1 MMTEHTG
8 EGSQNNH
15 KCSLPVKVY
24 EIMKTNN
31 SNKCRLHIMITLAI
45 MIFIFVQSALP
56 GHVSGAES
64 GFFVSM
70 LHELTHVDFDVLS
83 LIVRKTAH
91 FTEYMILGISLAVNV
106 MDWRK
111 SKGAGLSAFALWR
124 TAWLIGTIYAVTDEI
139 HQYFVPERACAV
151 TDMLIDSAG
160 VAVGVGIMMLIAYN
174 KRVTSK

>member
-1 MMTEHTG
+1 MYLD
-8 EGSQNNH
+8 S
-15 KCSLPVKVY
+15 KSK
-24 EIMKTNN
+24 
-31 SNKCRLHIMITLAI
+31 LHIIITIAI
-45 MIFIFVQSALP
+45 MVFIFIQSALP

-70 LHELTHVDFDVLS
+70 LHKLTDVDFDVLS

-91 FTEYMILGISLAVNV
+91 FTEYMMLGISLAVNV
-106 MDWRK
+106 SDWRK
-111 SKGAGLSAFALWR
+111 SKGADLSTFALWR

-160 VAVGVGIMMLIAYN
+160 VAVGVIVLNNMYKSIDC
-174 KRVTSK
+174 SK

>member
-1 MMTEHTG
+1 MREYYQ
-8 EGSQNNH
+8 SFF
-15 KCSLPVKVY
+15 
-24 EIMKTNN
+24 
-31 SNKCRLHIMITLAI
+31 HIFITIAI
-45 MIFIFVQSALP
+45 MVFIFVQSALP

-106 MDWRK
+106 MNWRK
-111 SKGAGLSAFALWR
+111 SKGAYLSAFALWR

-160 VAVGVGIMMLIAYN
+160 VAVGVSIMMLFAYN
-174 KRVTSK
+174 KCVTSK

>member
-1 MMTEHTG
+1 MH
-8 EGSQNNH
+8 
-15 KCSLPVKVY
+15 
-24 EIMKTNN
+24 N
-31 SNKCRLHIMITLAI
+31 SYKLHIFITIAI
-45 MIFIFVQSALP
+45 MVFIFIQSALP

-64 GFFVSM
+64 SFFVSM

-91 FTEYMILGISLAVNV
+91 FTEYLILGISLAVNV

-111 SKGAGLSAFALWR
+111 SKEADLSTFALWR

-160 VAVGVGIMMLIAYN
+160 VAVGVGIMLLIEYN
-174 KRVTSK
+174 KRVTSVEE

>member
-1 MMTEHTG
+1 MTIR
-8 EGSQNNH
+8 NNF
-15 KCSLPVKVY
+15 K
-24 EIMKTNN
+24 
-31 SNKCRLHIMITLAI
+31 LHIIITLAV
-45 MIFIFVQSALP
+45 MAFIFIQSALP

-106 MDWRK
+106 SDWRK
-111 SKGAGLSAFALWR
+111 SKGVDQSVFASWR

-139 HQYFVPERACAV
+139 HQYFVPDRACAV

-160 VAVGVGIMMLIAYN
+160 VAVGVIITRIVLE
-174 KRVTSK
+174 K

>member
-1 MMTEHTG
+1 MTIR
-8 EGSQNNH
+8 NNF
-15 KCSLPVKVY
+15 K
-24 EIMKTNN
+24 
-31 SNKCRLHIMITLAI
+31 LHIIITLAV
-45 MIFIFVQSALP
+45 MAFIFIQSALP

-91 FTEYMILGISLAVNV
+91 FTEYMILGISLAVNM

-111 SKGAGLSAFALWR
+111 SKGTDMSVFALWR
-124 TAWLIGTIYAVTDEI
+124 TAWMIGTIYAVTDEI

-151 TDMLIDSAG
+151 TDMMIDSAG
-160 VAVGVGIMMLIAYN
+160 VAVGVGIMLLIAYN
-174 KRVTSK
+174 KRVTSVEE

>member
-1 MMTEHTG
+1 MTIR
-8 EGSQNNH
+8 NNF
-15 KCSLPVKVY
+15 K
-24 EIMKTNN
+24 
-31 SNKCRLHIMITLAI
+31 LHIFITIAI
-45 MIFIFVQSALP
+45 MVFIFIQSALP

-111 SKGAGLSAFALWR
+111 SKGADLSAFALWR
-124 TAWLIGTIYAVTDEI
+124 VAWLIGTIYAVTDEI

-160 VAVGVGIMMLIAYN
+160 VAVGAIIFTSFNTNIRSHGI
-174 KRVTSK
+174 

>member
-1 MMTEHTG
+1 MTIR
-8 EGSQNNH
+8 NNF
-15 KCSLPVKVY
+15 K
-24 EIMKTNN
+24 
-31 SNKCRLHIMITLAI
+31 LHIFITIAI
-45 MIFIFVQSALP
+45 MVFIFIQSALP

-111 SKGAGLSAFALWR
+111 SKGADLSAFALWR
-124 TAWLIGTIYAVTDEI
+124 VAWLIGTIYAVTDEI
-139 HQYFVPERACAV
+139 HQYFVPGRACAV

-160 VAVGVGIMMLIAYN
+160 VAVGVIITRIVLE
-174 KRVTSK
+174 K

>member
-1 MMTEHTG
+1 MIIKH
-8 EGSQNNH
+8 S
-15 KCSLPVKVY
+15 SKV
-24 EIMKTNN
+24 
-31 SNKCRLHIMITLAI
+31 RFVITIAI
-45 MIFIFVQSALP
+45 MVFIFIQSALP
-56 GHVSGAES
+56 GHVSGVES

-91 FTEYMILGISLAVNV
+91 FMEYMILGISLAVNV

-111 SKGAGLSAFALWR
+111 SKGADLSAFALWR

-151 TDMLIDSAG
+151 TDMLIDSVG
-160 VAVGVGIMMLIAYN
+160 VVVGVGIMMLISGY
-174 KRVTSK
+174 KEKERS